1 MGNSFKIIVA
11 VLVLCV
17 PFLVAGCM
25 NSLSQ
30 QSPLTYTDNM
40 DQELE
45 LELAGQV
52 ATTGSFHDNPL
63 RLVGYMLYPVGV
75 ILEYAV
81 IRPAYIVASSVPSD
95 SGYTVEDAFFGD
107 PQPIRAS
114 Q

>member
-1 MGNSFKIIVA
+1 MGKAFKIIVA
-11 VLVLCV
+11 VLALCV

-45 LELAGQV
+45 LADQV
-52 ATTGSFHDNPL
+52 ATTGSFHDNPF
-63 RLVGYMLYPVGV
+63 RLIGYMLYPVGV

-81 IRPAYIVASSVPSD
+81 IRPAYIIASSAPFD